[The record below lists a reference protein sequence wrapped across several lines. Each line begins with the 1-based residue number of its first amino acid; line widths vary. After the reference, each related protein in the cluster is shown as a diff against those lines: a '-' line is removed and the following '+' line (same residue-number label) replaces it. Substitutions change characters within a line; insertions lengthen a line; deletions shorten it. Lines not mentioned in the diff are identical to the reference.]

1 MKIRNKILLLF
12 LLTCI
17 GLQAQNLP
25 YADYKRFHFGFSL
38 GLNFLDFNTTPSQ
51 KEIDGETY
59 QADVVS
65 LMPGFTVSLISDVR
79 LNDYFN
85 VRFSPGLHF
94 GERTISYLGL
104 TSQERFNTSVQ
115 SAIIALPVYLKF
127 SAFRVH
133 DYKPYLIAG
142 GGVSFDVFKNKKVP
156 IMLNTF
162 DYFIDFGAG
171 CCIYFPYFRFSP
183 EIKFSIGFN
192 NVLMP
197 FDKQGREDNIEFKRY
212 NDAIAKMTTTM
223 LTVCFNFE

>member
-1 MKIRNKILLLF
+1 MKNKILLIFLF
-12 LLTCI
+12 TCFVAT
-17 GLQAQNLP
+17 AQNLP

-38 GLNFLDFNTTPSQ
+38 GLNFLDFNTTLSQ
-51 KEIDGETY
+51 KEIDGEIY
-59 QADVVS
+59 QADVSS

-85 VRFSPGLHF
+85 VRFTPGLHF
-94 GERTISYLGL
+94 GERTISYIGQ

-115 SAIIALPVYLKF
+115 SAIIALPFYLKF

-162 DYFIDFGAG
+162 D
-171 CCIYFPYFRFSP
+171 
-183 EIKFSIGFN
+183 
-192 NVLMP
+192 
-197 FDKQGREDNIEFKRY
+197 
-212 NDAIAKMTTTM
+212 
-223 LTVCFNFE
+223 